1 MKKHIS
7 KSHPGLP
14 DIILNNRVPETES
27 SLKDNFIRENKAN
40 ILEEHQVVVTGE
52 EMVRITNEGGDQK
65 QTELTKINL
74 KTPTR

>member
-7 KSHPGLP
+7 KSHLGLP
-14 DIILNNRVPETES
+14 DIILNNKVPEMES

-52 EMVRITNEGGDQK
+52 EKVGITNEGDDQK
-65 QTELTKINL
+65 QMKLTKIHL